1 MAQNTSAR
9 ERSKIMNPA
18 IIVVAAAA
26 VAVVGIGA
34 IVKKKKGK

>member
-1 MAQNTSAR
+1 MMNNIFSE
-9 ERSKIMNPA
+9 ERGRIMNPA
-18 IIVVAAAA
+18 VIIVAIAA